1 MPVPSKSLRGLPHC
15 LCCWLTVSALAQSGK
30 VLSLRAALPWW
41 SYRKE
46 KRDDSAHA
54 AG

>member
-1 MPVPSKSLRGLPHC
+1 VLAGLPGY
-15 LCCWLTVSALAQSGK
+15 TGRQAQSGK

-46 KRDDSAHA
+46 KIKPN
-54 AG
+54 